1 LVIPFACLEKM
12 AEDLFPDTND
22 RYRLTPVMP
31 SAPPR
36 VLPKQSGSRHDD
48 YGHRD
53 RGDGRHSSSQ
63 GAYPTGGGPGSQ
75 SEDISS
81 SAPPFVG
88 ADVGSIGWKL
98 LQKAAGSKGY
108 SGGGLGAKEQG
119 MAEPIQVRASQ
130 ARSSRLVRYI

>member
-1 LVIPFACLEKM
+1 M

-48 YGHRD
+48 YGHRG
-53 RGDGRHSSSQ
+53 RGD
-63 GAYPTGGGPGSQ
+63 TGGGSGSQ
-75 SEDISS
+75 SEDKPS
-81 SAPPFVG
+81 SASPFVG

-130 ARSSRLVRYI
+130 ARSSRLVRYM